1 MKKILLGTVFGFM
14 CLGVPLYVSAQEN
27 EMQPNVVAEELPTDE
42 IQENAQEI
50 TDGAEPMEEEQNTE
64 GTESKISPED
74 KAFLDTVLKLF
85 VPDYRDE
92 MGKTSI
98 TKDGKDYVVTLP
110 MIGEIRC
117 VRIEDLNGYAQYQTE
132 LPTIPVMRPLL
143 GEVQMTNLKNTVRFV
158 PEFGVVSYQDTTA
171 QEILSDKG
179 LSFKDF
185 VAKRNI
191 SEKTDKMIDVK
202 TFGSLSQFLFDV
214 PPYLKVAVAS
224 IKGESELEN
233 TRLSDEVLMPLDAQ
247 KGSYETEI
255 KGFDFATMLFP
266 VEKVNLNLKTEV
278 EYINKNDIYESEVD
292 IAVSDINVVLKDKV
306 LESKMPTYIDFE
318 TDAAGFTKEAVLKV
332 YEASKTASL
341 EPGNQAL
348 ARVAVEEINK
358 MAQDVKLDIEKLAFG
373 NENYDVVLSGKA
385 QVFETYTDFDGK
397 LSIRGFDFISPEPTK
412 IDEAVCEKE
421 KKAMQELV
429 SKSSEGSFSLD
440 YIAQF
445 EKQKEAVQKACVA
458 EENLLD
464 DLRPFIKTAQK
475 EKDDKGREILV
486 FDIKTNENETFI
498 NGEKSEKL
506 SLKNEE

>member
-1 MKKILLGTVFGFM
+1 M
-14 CLGVPLYVSAQEN
+14 
-27 EMQPNVVAEELPTDE
+27 
-42 IQENAQEI
+42 
-50 TDGAEPMEEEQNTE
+50 
-64 GTESKISPED
+64 
-74 KAFLDTVLKLF
+74 
-85 VPDYRDE
+85 
-92 MGKTSI
+92 
-98 TKDGKDYVVTLP
+98 
-110 MIGEIRC
+110 
-117 VRIEDLNGYAQYQTE
+117 
-132 LPTIPVMRPLL
+132 
-143 GEVQMTNLKNTVRFV
+143 
-158 PEFGVVSYQDTTA
+158 
-171 QEILSDKG
+171 
-179 LSFKDF
+179 
-185 VAKRNI
+185 
-191 SEKTDKMIDVK
+191 
-202 TFGSLSQFLFDV
+202 
-214 PPYLKVAVAS
+214 
-224 IKGESELEN
+224 
-233 TRLSDEVLMPLDAQ
+233 
-247 KGSYETEI
+247 
-255 KGFDFATMLFP
+255 
-266 VEKVNLNLKTEV
+266 
-278 EYINKNDIYESEVD
+278 
-292 IAVSDINVVLKDKV
+292 
-306 LESKMPTYIDFE
+306 
-318 TDAAGFTKEAVLKV
+318 

-385 QVFETYTDFDGK
+385 QVFETYPDFDGK

-445 EKQKEAVQKACVA
+445 EKQKETVQKACVA

-506 SLKNEE
+506 SLKNKE